1 MALVYRPEH
10 PMANENGMVDR
21 SVAGQRYNGKSP
33 LVISDIEPFQ
43 TQDGH
48 AIASRRDLRAYEMAN
63 GVKQVGSDWTGSER
77 PRFWDDHIAREK
89 VSRR

>member
-21 SVAGQRYNGKSP
+21 QYAGQRSNGKSP

-43 TQDGH
+43 TQDKV
-48 AIASRRDLRAYEMAN
+48 AITSRKDLRAYEQAN

-77 PRFWDDHIAREK
+77 PAFWDKHLER